1 MFLVKKI
8 SVVIV
13 VLICF
18 LACSQESFIKLQKKA
33 QEQENDGSKRPS
45 YVDSDYEVFSETI
58 FLQNMVYQPI
68 EERNA
73 FFQLTKDG
81 DDSFNPETSVIL
93 LNEPSDNNEKNPPLY
108 QNDPNNNANNE
119 KNPPLY
125 QNDPN
130 NNANNE
136 KNPPLYQNDPNNNAN
151 NEKSPFLYK
160 PKRKAKNPKLI
171 EYSQQD
177 FYPLKNGDIMMS
189 KEGDQWLI
197 EIKSKALKRFLK
209 DQNDKDRQI
218 QTFTFNDTK
227 TQIAQFKGKISSY
240 VYTTNDSDLS
250 LRPFYESFLLE
261 KKSDDLYMV
270 DKALDAIEVSKCQ
283 MVLKKHSTDKLDSQ
297 HKAISIDL
305 DFKKERFKSDTELF
319 LECQS

>member
-8 SVVIV
+8 GVVVV
-13 VLICF
+13 VLIGF
-18 LACSQESFIKLQKKA
+18 LACSQERFIQLQKKA

-58 FLQNMVYQPI
+58 FLQNMVHQPA
-68 EERNA
+68 EERDSFA
-73 FFQLTKDG
+73 QLTKDG

-93 LNEPSDNNEKNPPLY
+93 LNEPSDNDTKNPPLN
-108 QNDPNNNANNE
+108 QNESNTNTANNDT
-119 KNPPLY
+119 KN
-125 QNDPN
+125 
-130 NNANNE
+130 
-136 KNPPLYQNDPNNNAN
+136 
-151 NEKSPFLYK
+151 PFLYK
-160 PKRKAKNPKLI
+160 PKRKTKDPKLI
-171 EYSQQD
+171 EYSQQN
-177 FYPLKNGDIMMS
+177 FYPLKDGDIIMS
-189 KEGDQWLI
+189 KERDQWLI
-197 EIKSKALKRFLK
+197 EIKSKSLKRFLK

-240 VYTTNDSDLS
+240 VYTTNNSNLS

-261 KKSDDLYMV
+261 KKSDDFYMIGAIG
-270 DKALDAIEVSKCQ
+270 DKVLDAIEIHKCQ

>member
-8 SVVIV
+8 GVVIL

-58 FLQNMVYQPI
+58 FLKNMVYRPT

-73 FFQLTKDG
+73 FFQLTKDEY
-81 DDSFNPETSVIL
+81 DSFNPETSVVL
-93 LNEPSDNNEKNPPLY
+93 LNEPSDNDTKNPPLY
-108 QNDPNNNANNE
+108 QNESNTNTANNDT
-119 KNPPLY
+119 KN
-125 QNDPN
+125 
-130 NNANNE
+130 
-136 KNPPLYQNDPNNNAN
+136 
-151 NEKSPFLYK
+151 PFLYK
-160 PKRKAKNPKLI
+160 PKRKTKNPKLI
-171 EYSQQD
+171 EYSQQN
-177 FYPLKNGDIMMS
+177 FYPLKNGDIVMS
-189 KEGDQWLI
+189 KEGDQWLV

-250 LRPFYESFLLE
+250 LRPFYKSFLLE
-261 KKSDDLYMV
+261 KKSDDLYTIR

>member
-8 SVVIV
+8 GVVIMI
-13 VLICF
+13 LICF
-18 LACSQESFIKLQKKA
+18 LACSQERFIKLQKKA
-33 QEQENDGSKRPS
+33 QEQENDGSQRPS

-73 FFQLTKDG
+73 LAQLTKDE

-93 LNEPSDNNEKNPPLY
+93 LNEPSDNDTKNPPLY
-108 QNDPNNNANNE
+108 PNDPHNNTANNDA
-119 KNPPLY
+119 KN
-125 QNDPN
+125 
-130 NNANNE
+130 
-136 KNPPLYQNDPNNNAN
+136 
-151 NEKSPFLYK
+151 PFLYK
-160 PKRKAKNPKLI
+160 PKRKTKDPKLI
-171 EYSQQD
+171 EYSQQN
-177 FYPLKNGDIMMS
+177 FYPLKAGDIVMS

-240 VYTTNDSDLS
+240 VYTTNNSNLS

-261 KKSDDLYMV
+261 KKSDDLYTIG
-270 DKALDAIEVSKCQ
+270 DKALDTIEISKCQ
-283 MVLKKHSTDKLDSQ
+283 IVLKKHSTDKLDSQ

>member
-8 SVVIV
+8 SVVIMI
-13 VLICF
+13 LIGF
-18 LACSQESFIKLQKKA
+18 LACSQERFIKLQKKA

-58 FLQNMVYQPI
+58 FLQNMVYQPT
-68 EERNA
+68 EERDSFA
-73 FFQLTKDG
+73 QLTKDE
-81 DDSFNPETSVIL
+81 DNSFNLETSVIL

-108 QNDPNNNANNE
+108 QNDPNNNTVNNDT
-119 KNPPLY
+119 KN
-125 QNDPN
+125 
-130 NNANNE
+130 
-136 KNPPLYQNDPNNNAN
+136 
-151 NEKSPFLYK
+151 PFLYK
-160 PKRKAKNPKLI
+160 PKRKTKNPKLI
-171 EYSQQD
+171 EYSQQN
-177 FYPLKNGDIMMS
+177 FYPLKDGDIVMS

-261 KKSDDLYMV
+261 KKSDNVYTIEN
-270 DKALDAIEVSKCQ
+270 KALDTIEISKCQ

>member
-8 SVVIV
+8 GVVVV

-18 LACSQESFIKLQKKA
+18 LACSQERFIKLQKKA

-58 FLQNMVYQPI
+58 FLQNMVYQPTN
-68 EERNA
+68 ERNA
-73 FFQLTKDG
+73 FFQLTKDE

-93 LNEPSDNNEKNPPLY
+93 LNEPSDNNEKNLPLY

-119 KNPPLY
+119 KNP
-125 QNDPN
+125 
-130 NNANNE
+130 
-136 KNPPLYQNDPNNNAN
+136 
-151 NEKSPFLYK
+151 FLYK
-160 PKRKAKNPKLI
+160 PKRKTKNPKLI
-171 EYSQQD
+171 EYSQQN
-177 FYPLKNGDIMMS
+177 FYPLKNGDIVMS
-189 KEGDQWLI
+189 KEGDQWLV

-261 KKSDDLYMV
+261 KKSDDLYTIGAIG
-270 DKALDAIEVSKCQ
+270 DKALDTIEISKCQ

>member
-8 SVVIV
+8 SVVIMI
-13 VLICF
+13 LICF
-18 LACSQESFIKLQKKA
+18 LACSQERFIKLQKKA

-45 YVDSDYEVFSETI
+45 YVDSDHEVFSETI
-58 FLQNMVYQPI
+58 FLQNMVYQPT

-73 FFQLTKDG
+73 FAQLTKDE
-81 DDSFNPETSVIL
+81 DNSFNPENSVIL
-93 LNEPSDNNEKNPPLY
+93 LNEPSDNNEKNPL
-108 QNDPNNNANNE
+108 
-119 KNPPLY
+119 
-125 QNDPN
+125 
-130 NNANNE
+130 
-136 KNPPLYQNDPNNNAN
+136 LYQNDPNNNAN

-160 PKRKAKNPKLI
+160 KRKAKNPKLI
-171 EYSQQD
+171 EYSQQN
-177 FYPLKNGDIMMS
+177 FYPLKDGDIVMS

-197 EIKSKALKRFLK
+197 GIKSKALKRFLK

-270 DKALDAIEVSKCQ
+270 DKALDAIEISKCQ

>member
-8 SVVIV
+8 SVVIM
-13 VLICF
+13 VLIGF

-33 QEQENDGSKRPS
+33 QEQENDGSQRPS
-45 YVDSDYEVFSETI
+45 YVDSDHEVFSETI

-108 QNDPNNNANNE
+108 QNESNNDTANNDA
-119 KNPPLY
+119 KN
-125 QNDPN
+125 
-130 NNANNE
+130 
-136 KNPPLYQNDPNNNAN
+136 
-151 NEKSPFLYK
+151 PFLYK
-160 PKRKAKNPKLI
+160 PKRKTKDPKLI
-171 EYSQQD
+171 EYSQQN
-177 FYPLKNGDIMMS
+177 FYPLKDGDIMMS

-261 KKSDDLYMV
+261 KKSDNVYTIG
-270 DKALDAIEVSKCQ
+270 DKALDTIEISKCQ

>member
-1 MFLVKKI
+1 MILV
-8 SVVIV
+8 
-13 VLICF
+13 CF

-33 QEQENDGSKRPS
+33 QEQENDGSQRPS

-73 FFQLTKDG
+73 FFQLTKDE
-81 DDSFNPETSVIL
+81 DNSFNPETSVIL
-93 LNEPSDNNEKNPPLY
+93 LNEPSDNDTKNPPLY
-108 QNDPNNNANNE
+108 QNESNNNTANNDT
-119 KNPPLY
+119 KN
-125 QNDPN
+125 
-130 NNANNE
+130 
-136 KNPPLYQNDPNNNAN
+136 
-151 NEKSPFLYK
+151 PFLYK
-160 PKRKAKNPKLI
+160 PKRKAKDPKLI
-171 EYSQQD
+171 EYSQQN
-177 FYPLKNGDIMMS
+177 FYPLKDGDIMMS

-197 EIKSKALKRFLK
+197 EIQSKALKRFLK

-261 KKSDDLYMV
+261 KKSDDFYTIGAIG
-270 DKALDAIEVSKCQ
+270 DKALDAIEISKCQ

>member
-8 SVVIV
+8 GVVIMI
-13 VLICF
+13 LICF
-18 LACSQESFIKLQKKA
+18 LACSQERFIKLQKKA

-68 EERNA
+68 EETNA
-73 FFQLTKDG
+73 FFQLTNDEDNDPK
-81 DDSFNPETSVIL
+81 ETPVIL

-108 QNDPNNNANNE
+108 QNESHNNTNNANNDI
-119 KNPPLY
+119 KN
-125 QNDPN
+125 
-130 NNANNE
+130 
-136 KNPPLYQNDPNNNAN
+136 
-151 NEKSPFLYK
+151 PFLYK
-160 PKRKAKNPKLI
+160 KRKAKNPKLI

-177 FYPLKNGDIMMS
+177 FYPLKNGDIIMS

-261 KKSDDLYMV
+261 KKSDDLYTIG
-270 DKALDAIEVSKCQ
+270 DKALDAIEISKCQ

>member
-8 SVVIV
+8 GVVIV
-13 VLICF
+13 VLIGF
-18 LACSQESFIKLQKKA
+18 LACSQERFIQLQKKA

-58 FLQNMVYQPI
+58 FLKNMVHQPI
-68 EERNA
+68 KERDA
-73 FFQLTKDG
+73 FVQPTKDG

-93 LNEPSDNNEKNPPLY
+93 LNEPSDNDTKNPPLN
-108 QNDPNNNANNE
+108 QNESNNNTASNDT
-119 KNPPLY
+119 KN
-125 QNDPN
+125 
-130 NNANNE
+130 
-136 KNPPLYQNDPNNNAN
+136 
-151 NEKSPFLYK
+151 PFLYK
-160 PKRKAKNPKLI
+160 HKRKTKDPKLI
-171 EYSQQD
+171 EYSQQN
-177 FYPLKNGDIMMS
+177 FYPLKDGDIMMS

-240 VYTTNDSDLS
+240 VYTTNNSDLS

-261 KKSDDLYMV
+261 KKSDDFYTIGA
-270 DKALDAIEVSKCQ
+270 DKALDAIEIQKCQ

>member
-8 SVVIV
+8 GVVVV
-13 VLICF
+13 VLIGF
-18 LACSQESFIKLQKKA
+18 LACSQERFIQLQKKA

-58 FLQNMVYQPI
+58 FLQNMVHQPI
-68 EERNA
+68 KERDA
-73 FFQLTKDG
+73 FAQLTNNE

-93 LNEPSDNNEKNPPLY
+93 LDEPSDNDTKNPPLN
-108 QNDPNNNANNE
+108 QNESNNNTASNDT
-119 KNPPLY
+119 KN
-125 QNDPN
+125 
-130 NNANNE
+130 
-136 KNPPLYQNDPNNNAN
+136 
-151 NEKSPFLYK
+151 PFLYK
-160 PKRKAKNPKLI
+160 PKRKTKDPKLI
-171 EYSQQD
+171 EYSQQN
-177 FYPLKNGDIMMS
+177 FYPLKDGDIVMS

-197 EIKSKALKRFLK
+197 KIKSKALKRFLK
-209 DQNDKDRQI
+209 DQNNKDRQI

-227 TQIAQFKGKISSY
+227 TQIVQFNGKISSY
-240 VYTTNDSDLS
+240 VYTTNNSDLS
-250 LRPFYESFLLE
+250 LRSFYESFLLE
-261 KKSDDLYMV
+261 KKSDDLYTIG
-270 DKALDAIEVSKCQ
+270 DKALDAIEIQKCQ

>member
-8 SVVIV
+8 GVVVV
-13 VLICF
+13 VLIGF
-18 LACSQESFIKLQKKA
+18 LACSQERFIQLQKKA

-58 FLQNMVYQPI
+58 FLQNMVHQPI
-68 EERNA
+68 KERDA
-73 FFQLTKDG
+73 FAQLTKDG

-93 LNEPSDNNEKNPPLY
+93 LNEPSDNDTKNPPLN
-108 QNDPNNNANNE
+108 QNESNNNA
-119 KNPPLY
+119 
-125 QNDPN
+125 
-130 NNANNE
+130 ANNDT
-136 KNPPLYQNDPNNNAN
+136 KN
-151 NEKSPFLYK
+151 PFLYK
-160 PKRKAKNPKLI
+160 PKRKTKDPKLI
-171 EYSQQD
+171 EYSQQN
-177 FYPLKNGDIMMS
+177 FYPLKDGDIMMS

-240 VYTTNDSDLS
+240 VYTTNNSDLS

-261 KKSDDLYMV
+261 KKSDDLYTIG
-270 DKALDAIEVSKCQ
+270 DKALDVIEIQKCQ

-305 DFKKERFKSDTELF
+305 DFKKEHFKSDTELF

>member
-8 SVVIV
+8 GVVIMILV
-13 VLICF
+13 CF
-18 LACSQESFIKLQKKA
+18 LACSQESFIKMQKKA

-73 FFQLTKDG
+73 FFQLTKDE
-81 DDSFNPETSVIL
+81 DNSFNPENSVIL
-93 LNEPSDNNEKNPPLY
+93 LNEPSDNNEKNPLSYP
-108 QNDPNNNANNE
+108 NDPNNNEDNANNE
-119 KNPPLY
+119 KN
-125 QNDPN
+125 
-130 NNANNE
+130 
-136 KNPPLYQNDPNNNAN
+136 
-151 NEKSPFLYK
+151 PFLYK
-160 PKRKAKNPKLI
+160 PKRKTKNPKLI

-177 FYPLKNGDIMMS
+177 FYPLKNGDIIMS

-197 EIKSKALKRFLK
+197 EIQSKALKRFLK

-250 LRPFYESFLLE
+250 LRPFYGSFLLE
-261 KKSDDLYMV
+261 KKSDNVYTIG
-270 DKALDAIEVSKCQ
+270 DKALDTIEISKCQ
-283 MVLKKHSTDKLDSQ
+283 MVLKKHSIDKLDSQ

>member
-8 SVVIV
+8 GVVV
-13 VLICF
+13 MVLIGF
-18 LACSQESFIKLQKKA
+18 LACSQERFIQLQKKA

-58 FLQNMVYQPI
+58 FLQNMVHQPI
-68 EERNA
+68 KERDA
-73 FFQLTKDG
+73 FAQLTKDE
-81 DDSFNPETSVIL
+81 DDSFSPETSVIL
-93 LNEPSDNNEKNPPLY
+93 LNEPSDNDTKNPPLN
-108 QNDPNNNANNE
+108 QSESNNNTASNDT
-119 KNPPLY
+119 KN
-125 QNDPN
+125 
-130 NNANNE
+130 
-136 KNPPLYQNDPNNNAN
+136 
-151 NEKSPFLYK
+151 PFLYK
-160 PKRKAKNPKLI
+160 PKRKTKDPKLI
-171 EYSQQD
+171 EYSQQN
-177 FYPLKNGDIMMS
+177 FYPLKDGDIMMS

-197 EIKSKALKRFLK
+197 EIKSKSLKRFLK

-240 VYTTNDSDLS
+240 VYTTNNSNLS

-261 KKSDDLYMV
+261 KKSDDFYTIG
-270 DKALDAIEVSKCQ
+270 DKALDAIEIQKCQ

-319 LECQS
+319 LECQN

>member
-8 SVVIV
+8 SVVIMI
-13 VLICF
+13 LICF
-18 LACSQESFIKLQKKA
+18 LACSQERFIKLQKKA

-73 FFQLTKDG
+73 FFQLTKDEN
-81 DDSFNPETSVIL
+81 DSFNPETSVIL

-119 KNPPLY
+119 K
-125 QNDPN
+125 
-130 NNANNE
+130 
-136 KNPPLYQNDPNNNAN
+136 
-151 NEKSPFLYK
+151 SPFLYK
-160 PKRKAKNPKLI
+160 PKRKTKNPKLI

-177 FYPLKNGDIMMS
+177 FYPLKDGDIMMS

-261 KKSDDLYMV
+261 KKSDDLYTIG
-270 DKALDAIEVSKCQ
+270 DKALDAIEISKCQ

>member
-8 SVVIV
+8 GVVVV
-13 VLICF
+13 VLIGF
-18 LACSQESFIKLQKKA
+18 LACSQERFIQLQKKA

-58 FLQNMVYQPI
+58 FLQNMVYQPT

-73 FFQLTKDG
+73 FAQLTKDG

-93 LNEPSDNNEKNPPLY
+93 LNEPSDNDTKNPPLY
-108 QNDPNNNANNE
+108 QNESNNNTANNDT
-119 KNPPLY
+119 KNP
-125 QNDPN
+125 
-130 NNANNE
+130 
-136 KNPPLYQNDPNNNAN
+136 
-151 NEKSPFLYK
+151 FVYK
-160 PKRKAKNPKLI
+160 PKRKTKDPKLI
-171 EYSQQD
+171 EYSQQN
-177 FYPLKNGDIMMS
+177 FYPLKDGDIIVS

-240 VYTTNDSDLS
+240 VYTTNNSDLS
-250 LRPFYESFLLE
+250 LRPFYESFPLE
-261 KKSDDLYMV
+261 KKSGDFYTIGAIG
-270 DKALDAIEVSKCQ
+270 DKALDAIEISKCQ

-305 DFKKERFKSDTELF
+305 DFKKERFKSDIELF
-319 LECQS
+319 LECQN

>member
-8 SVVIV
+8 GVVIMILV
-13 VLICF
+13 CF
-18 LACSQESFIKLQKKA
+18 LACSQESFIKMQKKA

-73 FFQLTKDG
+73 FFQLTKDE
-81 DDSFNPETSVIL
+81 DNSFNPETSVIL
-93 LNEPSDNNEKNPPLY
+93 LNEPSDNDTKNPPLN
-108 QNDPNNNANNE
+108 QNESNTNTANNDT
-119 KNPPLY
+119 KN
-125 QNDPN
+125 
-130 NNANNE
+130 
-136 KNPPLYQNDPNNNAN
+136 
-151 NEKSPFLYK
+151 PFLYK

-171 EYSQQD
+171 EYSQQN
-177 FYPLKNGDIMMS
+177 FYPLKDGDIVMS

-261 KKSDDLYMV
+261 KKSDDFYTIGAIG
-270 DKALDAIEVSKCQ
+270 DKALDAIEISKCQ

>member
-8 SVVIV
+8 GVVVV
-13 VLICF
+13 VLIGF
-18 LACSQESFIKLQKKA
+18 LACSQERFIQLQKKA

-58 FLQNMVYQPI
+58 FLQNMVHQPI
-68 EERNA
+68 KERDTFA
-73 FFQLTKDG
+73 QLTKDE

-93 LNEPSDNNEKNPPLY
+93 LDESSDNNTKNPPLN
-108 QNDPNNNANNE
+108 QNESNNNTASNDT
-119 KNPPLY
+119 KN
-125 QNDPN
+125 
-130 NNANNE
+130 
-136 KNPPLYQNDPNNNAN
+136 
-151 NEKSPFLYK
+151 PFLYK
-160 PKRKAKNPKLI
+160 PKRKTKDPKLI
-171 EYSQQD
+171 EYSQQN
-177 FYPLKNGDIMMS
+177 FYPLKDGDITMS

-227 TQIAQFKGKISSY
+227 TQIAQFNGKISSY
-240 VYTTNDSDLS
+240 VYTTNNSDLS

-261 KKSDDLYMV
+261 KKSDDLYTIG
-270 DKALDAIEVSKCQ
+270 DKALDAIEIYKCQ

>member
-8 SVVIV
+8 SVVIMI
-13 VLICF
+13 LICF
-18 LACSQESFIKLQKKA
+18 LACSQERFIKLQKKA
-33 QEQENDGSKRPS
+33 QEQENDGSQRPS

-58 FLQNMVYQPI
+58 FLQNMVYQPT
-68 EERNA
+68 EERDSFA
-73 FFQLTKDG
+73 QLTKDEN
-81 DDSFNPETSVIL
+81 DSFNPETSVIL
-93 LNEPSDNNEKNPPLY
+93 LNEPSDNDTKNPPLN
-108 QNDPNNNANNE
+108 QNESNTNTANN
-119 KNPPLY
+119 
-125 QNDPN
+125 DT
-130 NNANNE
+130 
-136 KNPPLYQNDPNNNAN
+136 
-151 NEKSPFLYK
+151 KSPFLYK
-160 PKRKAKNPKLI
+160 PKRKTKNPKLI
-171 EYSQQD
+171 EYSQQN
-177 FYPLKNGDIMMS
+177 FYPLKDGDIIMS
-189 KEGDQWLI
+189 KERDQWLV

-261 KKSDDLYMV
+261 KKSDDLYTIG

>member
-8 SVVIV
+8 SVVIMI
-13 VLICF
+13 LICF
-18 LACSQESFIKLQKKA
+18 LACSQERFIKLQKKA

-45 YVDSDYEVFSETI
+45 YVDSDHEVFSETI
-58 FLQNMVYQPI
+58 FLQNMVYQPT
-68 EERNA
+68 EERDSFA
-73 FFQLTKDG
+73 QLTKDEN
-81 DDSFNPETSVIL
+81 DSFNPETSVIL

-119 KNPPLY
+119 K
-125 QNDPN
+125 
-130 NNANNE
+130 
-136 KNPPLYQNDPNNNAN
+136 
-151 NEKSPFLYK
+151 SPFLYK
-160 PKRKAKNPKLI
+160 PKRKTKDPKLI
-171 EYSQQD
+171 EYSQQN
-177 FYPLKNGDIMMS
+177 FYPLKDRDIVMS
-189 KEGDQWLI
+189 KEGDQWLV

-261 KKSDDLYMV
+261 KKSDDLYTIGAIG
-270 DKALDAIEVSKCQ
+270 DKALDAIEISKCQ

>member
-8 SVVIV
+8 GVVIMI
-13 VLICF
+13 LICF
-18 LACSQESFIKLQKKA
+18 LACSQERFIKLQKKA

-58 FLQNMVYQPI
+58 FLQNMVYQPR

-73 FFQLTKDG
+73 FFQLTKDE
-81 DDSFNPETSVIL
+81 DNSFNPETSVIL
-93 LNEPSDNNEKNPPLY
+93 LNEPSDNNEKNPLSYP
-108 QNDPNNNANNE
+108 NDPNNN
-119 KNPPLY
+119 
-125 QNDPN
+125 D
-130 NNANNE
+130 NNANNSQ
-136 KNPPLYQNDPNNNAN
+136 KN
-151 NEKSPFLYK
+151 PFLYK
-160 PKRKAKNPKLI
+160 PKRKTKNPKLI

-197 EIKSKALKRFLK
+197 KIQSKALKRFLK

-270 DKALDAIEVSKCQ
+270 DKALDAIEISKCQ

-319 LECQS
+319 LECLKES

>member
-8 SVVIV
+8 GVVVV
-13 VLICF
+13 VLIGF
-18 LACSQESFIKLQKKA
+18 LACSQERFIQLQKKA

-58 FLQNMVYQPI
+58 FLQNMVYQPTK
-68 EERNA
+68 ERDSFA
-73 FFQLTKDG
+73 QLTKDEN
-81 DDSFNPETSVIL
+81 DSFNPETSVIL
-93 LNEPSDNNEKNPPLY
+93 LNEPSDNDTKNSPLY
-108 QNDPNNNANNE
+108 PNESNTNTANNDT
-119 KNPPLY
+119 KN
-125 QNDPN
+125 
-130 NNANNE
+130 
-136 KNPPLYQNDPNNNAN
+136 
-151 NEKSPFLYK
+151 PFLYK
-160 PKRKAKNPKLI
+160 PKRKTKDPKLI
-171 EYSQQD
+171 EYSQQN
-177 FYPLKNGDIMMS
+177 FYPLKDGDIVMS

-240 VYTTNDSDLS
+240 VYTTNNSDLS

-261 KKSDDLYMV
+261 KKSDDFYTIG
-270 DKALDAIEVSKCQ
+270 DKALDAIEISKCQ

>member
-8 SVVIV
+8 SVVIMILV
-13 VLICF
+13 CF
-18 LACSQESFIKLQKKA
+18 LACSQERFIKLQKKA

-58 FLQNMVYQPI
+58 FLQNMVYQPM

-81 DDSFNPETSVIL
+81 NDSFNPETSVIL
-93 LNEPSDNNEKNPPLY
+93 LNEPSDNDTKNPLLY

-119 KNPPLY
+119 KNP
-125 QNDPN
+125 
-130 NNANNE
+130 
-136 KNPPLYQNDPNNNAN
+136 
-151 NEKSPFLYK
+151 FLYK
-160 PKRKAKNPKLI
+160 PKRKTKNPKLI
-171 EYSQQD
+171 EYSQQN
-177 FYPLKNGDIMMS
+177 FYPLKDGDIMMS

-261 KKSDDLYMV
+261 KKSDDFYTIG
-270 DKALDAIEVSKCQ
+270 DKALDAIEISKCQ

>member
-8 SVVIV
+8 SVVIMI
-13 VLICF
+13 LICF
-18 LACSQESFIKLQKKA
+18 LACSQERFIKLQKKA

-73 FFQLTKDG
+73 FFQLTKDE
-81 DDSFNPETSVIL
+81 DNSFNPETSVIL

-108 QNDPNNNANNE
+108 PNDPHNNANNNE
-119 KNPPLY
+119 KNP
-125 QNDPN
+125 
-130 NNANNE
+130 
-136 KNPPLYQNDPNNNAN
+136 
-151 NEKSPFLYK
+151 FLYK
-160 PKRKAKNPKLI
+160 KRKTKNPKLI
-171 EYSQQD
+171 EYSQQN
-177 FYPLKNGDIMMS
+177 FYPLKNGDIIMS

-261 KKSDDLYMV
+261 KKSDDLYTIG
-270 DKALDAIEVSKCQ
+270 DKALDAIEISKCQ

>member
-1 MFLVKKI
+1 MILV
-8 SVVIV
+8 
-13 VLICF
+13 CF
-18 LACSQESFIKLQKKA
+18 LACSQESFIKMQKKA

-73 FFQLTKDG
+73 FFQLTKDE
-81 DDSFNPETSVIL
+81 DNSFNPENSVIL
-93 LNEPSDNNEKNPPLY
+93 LNEPSDNNEKNPPSY
-108 QNDPNNNANNE
+108 PNDPNNN
-119 KNPPLY
+119 
-125 QNDPN
+125 D
-130 NNANNE
+130 NNANNSQ
-136 KNPPLYQNDPNNNAN
+136 KN
-151 NEKSPFLYK
+151 PFLYK
-160 PKRKAKNPKLI
+160 PKRKTKNPKLI

-177 FYPLKNGDIMMS
+177 FYPLKNGDIIMS

-197 EIKSKALKRFLK
+197 EIQSKALKRFLK

-261 KKSDDLYMV
+261 KKSDNVYTIEN
-270 DKALDAIEVSKCQ
+270 KALDTMEVSKCQ

>member
-8 SVVIV
+8 GVVIMI
-13 VLICF
+13 LICF
-18 LACSQESFIKLQKKA
+18 LACSQERFIKLQKKA

-73 FFQLTKDG
+73 FFQLTKDE
-81 DDSFNPETSVIL
+81 DNSFNPETSVIL
-93 LNEPSDNNEKNPPLY
+93 LNEPSDNDTKNPPLY
-108 QNDPNNNANNE
+108 QNESNTNTANNDT
-119 KNPPLY
+119 KN
-125 QNDPN
+125 
-130 NNANNE
+130 
-136 KNPPLYQNDPNNNAN
+136 
-151 NEKSPFLYK
+151 PFLYK
-160 PKRKAKNPKLI
+160 PKRKTKNPKLI
-171 EYSQQD
+171 EYSQQN
-177 FYPLKNGDIMMS
+177 FYPLKDGDIIMS
-189 KEGDQWLI
+189 KEGDQWLV

-261 KKSDDLYMV
+261 KKSDNVYTIEN
-270 DKALDAIEVSKCQ
+270 KALDAIEISKCQ

>member
-8 SVVIV
+8 GVVIA
-13 VLICF
+13 VLMCF
-18 LACSQESFIKLQKKA
+18 LACSQERFIQLQKKA

-58 FLQNMVYQPI
+58 FLKNMVYQPK
-68 EERNA
+68 EERDSFA
-73 FFQLTKDG
+73 QLTKDE
-81 DDSFNPETSVIL
+81 DDSFNLETSVIL
-93 LNEPSDNNEKNPPLY
+93 LNEPSGNDTKNPPLN
-108 QNDPNNNANNE
+108 QNESNTNAANNDT
-119 KNPPLY
+119 KN
-125 QNDPN
+125 
-130 NNANNE
+130 
-136 KNPPLYQNDPNNNAN
+136 
-151 NEKSPFLYK
+151 PFLYK
-160 PKRKAKNPKLI
+160 PKRKTKDPKLI
-171 EYSQQD
+171 EYSQQN
-177 FYPLKNGDIMMS
+177 FYPLKDGDIMMS

-240 VYTTNDSDLS
+240 VYTTNNSNLS

-261 KKSDDLYMV
+261 KKSDDFYTMIG
-270 DKALDAIEVSKCQ
+270 DKALDAIEIQKCQ

>member
-8 SVVIV
+8 GVVIMILV
-13 VLICF
+13 CF

-33 QEQENDGSKRPS
+33 QEQENDGSQRPS

-73 FFQLTKDG
+73 FFQLTKDE
-81 DDSFNPETSVIL
+81 DNSFNPETSVIL

-119 KNPPLY
+119 K
-125 QNDPN
+125 
-130 NNANNE
+130 
-136 KNPPLYQNDPNNNAN
+136 
-151 NEKSPFLYK
+151 SPFLYK
-160 PKRKAKNPKLI
+160 PKRKTKNPKLI
-171 EYSQQD
+171 EYSQQN
-177 FYPLKNGDIMMS
+177 FYPLKNGDIVMS

-261 KKSDDLYMV
+261 KKSDNVYTIEN
-270 DKALDAIEVSKCQ
+270 KALDTMEISKCQ

>member
-8 SVVIV
+8 SVVIL

-18 LACSQESFIKLQKKA
+18 LACSQERFIKLQKKA

-58 FLQNMVYQPI
+58 FLQNMVYQPT
-68 EERNA
+68 EERDSFA
-73 FFQLTKDG
+73 QLTKDG

-93 LNEPSDNNEKNPPLY
+93 LNEPSDNDTKNPPLY
-108 QNDPNNNANNE
+108 QNESNNNTANNDT
-119 KNPPLY
+119 KNP
-125 QNDPN
+125 
-130 NNANNE
+130 
-136 KNPPLYQNDPNNNAN
+136 
-151 NEKSPFLYK
+151 FVYK
-160 PKRKAKNPKLI
+160 PKRKTKDPKLI
-171 EYSQQD
+171 EYSQQN
-177 FYPLKNGDIMMS
+177 FYPLKDGDIMMS

-261 KKSDDLYMV
+261 KKSDDFYTIGAIG
-270 DKALDAIEVSKCQ
+270 DKALDAIEISKCQ

>member
-8 SVVIV
+8 SVVVV

-18 LACSQESFIKLQKKA
+18 LACSQESFIKMQKKA

-73 FFQLTKDG
+73 LAQLTKDG

-93 LNEPSDNNEKNPPLY
+93 LNEPSDNDTKNPPLY
-108 QNDPNNNANNE
+108 PNESHNNTNNANNDI
-119 KNPPLY
+119 KN
-125 QNDPN
+125 
-130 NNANNE
+130 
-136 KNPPLYQNDPNNNAN
+136 
-151 NEKSPFLYK
+151 PFLYK
-160 PKRKAKNPKLI
+160 PKRKTKNPKLI

-177 FYPLKNGDIMMS
+177 FYPLKNGDIIMS
-189 KEGDQWLI
+189 REGDQWLI

-261 KKSDDLYMV
+261 KKSDDLYTIW
-270 DKALDAIEVSKCQ
+270 DKALDAIEISKCQ

-319 LECQS
+319 LECLKES

>member
-8 SVVIV
+8 GVVIMILV
-13 VLICF
+13 CF
-18 LACSQESFIKLQKKA
+18 LACSQESFIQLQKKA
-33 QEQENDGSKRPS
+33 KEQENDGSKRPS

-73 FFQLTKDG
+73 FFQLTKDENN
-81 DDSFNPETSVIL
+81 SFNPETSVIL

-119 KNPPLY
+119 KN
-125 QNDPN
+125 
-130 NNANNE
+130 
-136 KNPPLYQNDPNNNAN
+136 
-151 NEKSPFLYK
+151 PFLYK

-261 KKSDDLYMV
+261 KKSDDLYTIG

>member
-8 SVVIV
+8 SVVVV
-13 VLICF
+13 VLIGF
-18 LACSQESFIKLQKKA
+18 LACSQERFIKLQKKA
-33 QEQENDGSKRPS
+33 QEQENDGSQRPS
-45 YVDSDYEVFSETI
+45 YVDSDHEVFSETI

-73 FFQLTKDG
+73 FFQLTKDE

-93 LNEPSDNNEKNPPLY
+93 LNEPSDNDTKNPPLY
-108 QNDPNNNANNE
+108 QNESNTNTANNDT
-119 KNPPLY
+119 KN
-125 QNDPN
+125 
-130 NNANNE
+130 
-136 KNPPLYQNDPNNNAN
+136 
-151 NEKSPFLYK
+151 PFLYK
-160 PKRKAKNPKLI
+160 PKRKTKNPKLI

-177 FYPLKNGDIMMS
+177 FYPLKNGDIVMS

-261 KKSDDLYMV
+261 KKSDDFYTIGA
-270 DKALDAIEVSKCQ
+270 DKALDAIEISKCQ

-319 LECQS
+319 LECLKGS

>member
-1 MFLVKKI
+1 MILV
-8 SVVIV
+8 
-13 VLICF
+13 CF

-68 EERNA
+68 EERNT
-73 FFQLTKDG
+73 FFQLTKDE
-81 DDSFNPETSVIL
+81 DNSFNPETSVIL
-93 LNEPSDNNEKNPPLY
+93 LNEPSDNNEKNPPSY
-108 QNDPNNNANNE
+108 PNDPHNNTANNDT
-119 KNPPLY
+119 KN
-125 QNDPN
+125 
-130 NNANNE
+130 
-136 KNPPLYQNDPNNNAN
+136 
-151 NEKSPFLYK
+151 PFLYK

-171 EYSQQD
+171 EYSQQN
-177 FYPLKNGDIMMS
+177 FYPLKDGDIIMS

-261 KKSDDLYMV
+261 KKSDDLYTIG
-270 DKALDAIEVSKCQ
+270 DKALDAIEISKCQ

>member
-1 MFLVKKI
+1 M
-8 SVVIV
+8 
-13 VLICF
+13 
-18 LACSQESFIKLQKKA
+18 QKKA

-58 FLQNMVYQPI
+58 FLQNMVHHPI
-68 EERNA
+68 KERDA
-73 FFQLTKDG
+73 FAQLTKDG

-93 LNEPSDNNEKNPPLY
+93 LDEPSDNDTKNPPLN
-108 QNDPNNNANNE
+108 QNESNNNTASNDV
-119 KNPPLY
+119 KN
-125 QNDPN
+125 
-130 NNANNE
+130 
-136 KNPPLYQNDPNNNAN
+136 
-151 NEKSPFLYK
+151 PFLYK
-160 PKRKAKNPKLI
+160 PKRKTKDPKLI
-171 EYSQQD
+171 EYSQQN
-177 FYPLKNGDIMMS
+177 FYPLKDGDIMMS
-189 KEGDQWLI
+189 KEGNQWLI

-240 VYTTNDSDLS
+240 VYTTNNSNLS

-261 KKSDDLYMV
+261 KKSDDFYTMIG
-270 DKALDAIEVSKCQ
+270 DKALDAIEIQKCQ

>member
-8 SVVIV
+8 SVVIMI
-13 VLICF
+13 LICF
-18 LACSQESFIKLQKKA
+18 LACSQERFIKLQKKA

-73 FFQLTKDG
+73 FFQLTNDEYNDPK
-81 DDSFNPETSVIL
+81 ETPLIL
-93 LNEPSDNNEKNPPLY
+93 LNEPSDNNEKNPLLY
-108 QNDPNNNANNE
+108 PNESHNNTNNANNDI
-119 KNPPLY
+119 KN
-125 QNDPN
+125 
-130 NNANNE
+130 
-136 KNPPLYQNDPNNNAN
+136 
-151 NEKSPFLYK
+151 PFLYK
-160 PKRKAKNPKLI
+160 PKRKTKNPKLI

-177 FYPLKNGDIMMS
+177 FYPLKNGDIIMS
-189 KEGDQWLI
+189 KQGDQWLI
-197 EIKSKALKRFLK
+197 EIQSKALKRFLK

-261 KKSDDLYMV
+261 KKSDDFYTIGAIG
-270 DKALDAIEVSKCQ
+270 DKALDAIKISKCQ

>member
-8 SVVIV
+8 GVVVV
-13 VLICF
+13 VLIGF
-18 LACSQESFIKLQKKA
+18 LACSQERFIQLQKKA

-58 FLQNMVYQPI
+58 FLQNMVHQPI
-68 EERNA
+68 KERDA
-73 FFQLTKDG
+73 FAQLTKDE

-93 LNEPSDNNEKNPPLY
+93 LDEPSDNNTKNPPLN
-108 QNDPNNNANNE
+108 QNESNNTNTANNDA
-119 KNPPLY
+119 KN
-125 QNDPN
+125 
-130 NNANNE
+130 
-136 KNPPLYQNDPNNNAN
+136 
-151 NEKSPFLYK
+151 PFLYK
-160 PKRKAKNPKLI
+160 PKRKTKDPKLI
-171 EYSQQD
+171 EYSQQN
-177 FYPLKNGDIMMS
+177 FYPLKDGDIVMS

-240 VYTTNDSDLS
+240 VYTTNNSNLS

-261 KKSDDLYMV
+261 KKSDDFYTIGAIG
-270 DKALDAIEVSKCQ
+270 DKALDAIEIQKCQ
-283 MVLKKHSTDKLDSQ
+283 MVLKKYSTDKLDSQ

>member
-8 SVVIV
+8 GVVVV

-18 LACSQESFIKLQKKA
+18 LACSQERFIKLQKKA

-81 DDSFNPETSVIL
+81 NDSFNPETSVIL
-93 LNEPSDNNEKNPPLY
+93 LNEPSDNDEKNPPLY

-119 KNPPLY
+119 KNP
-125 QNDPN
+125 
-130 NNANNE
+130 
-136 KNPPLYQNDPNNNAN
+136 
-151 NEKSPFLYK
+151 FLYK
-160 PKRKAKNPKLI
+160 PKRKTKNPKLI
-171 EYSQQD
+171 EYSQQN
-177 FYPLKNGDIMMS
+177 FYPLKDGDIVMS

-261 KKSDDLYMV
+261 KKSDDLYTIGAIG

-319 LECQS
+319 LECLKES

>member
-1 MFLVKKI
+1 MI
-8 SVVIV
+8 
-13 VLICF
+13 LIGF
-18 LACSQESFIKLQKKA
+18 LACSQERFIQLQKKA

-58 FLQNMVYQPI
+58 FLKNMVYQPI
-68 EERNA
+68 EERDA
-73 FFQLTKDG
+73 FAQLTKDE
-81 DDSFNPETSVIL
+81 DDSFDPSFNPETSVIL
-93 LNEPSDNNEKNPPLY
+93 LNEPSDNDTKNPPLY
-108 QNDPNNNANNE
+108 QNESNNDTANNDA
-119 KNPPLY
+119 KN
-125 QNDPN
+125 
-130 NNANNE
+130 
-136 KNPPLYQNDPNNNAN
+136 
-151 NEKSPFLYK
+151 PFLYK
-160 PKRKAKNPKLI
+160 PKRKTKNPKLI
-171 EYSQQD
+171 EYSQQN

-189 KEGDQWLI
+189 KEGDQWLV

-261 KKSDDLYMV
+261 KKSDDLYTIG
-270 DKALDAIEVSKCQ
+270 DKALDAIEISKCQ

>member
-8 SVVIV
+8 GVVIV
-13 VLICF
+13 VLMCF
-18 LACSQESFIKLQKKA
+18 LACSQERFIQLQKKA

-58 FLQNMVYQPI
+58 FLQNMVYQPT

-73 FFQLTKDG
+73 FAQLTKDE
-81 DDSFNPETSVIL
+81 DNSFNPETSVIL
-93 LNEPSDNNEKNPPLY
+93 LDEPSGNDTKNPPLY
-108 QNDPNNNANNE
+108 QNESNNNTANNDA
-119 KNPPLY
+119 KNP
-125 QNDPN
+125 
-130 NNANNE
+130 
-136 KNPPLYQNDPNNNAN
+136 
-151 NEKSPFLYK
+151 FVYK
-160 PKRKAKNPKLI
+160 PKRKTKDPKLI
-171 EYSQQD
+171 EYSQQN
-177 FYPLKNGDIMMS
+177 FYPLKDGDIIVS

-240 VYTTNDSDLS
+240 VYTTNNSNLS

-261 KKSDDLYMV
+261 KKSDDLYTIGAIG
-270 DKALDAIEVSKCQ
+270 DKALDAIEISKCQ

-305 DFKKERFKSDTELF
+305 DFKKERFKSDIELF